1 MVFHQELKG
10 NNEVLRANIDFQVGW
25 NWKPPQS
32 YMRLQHTNTNSE
44 QPLTVTI
51 RAAALRLSI
60 SQMTVR
66 RLMASGALERIRFG
80 RSVRVTAASVIELVA
95 KGGDR
100 RGK

>member
-66 RLMASGALERIRFG
+66 RLMASVALERIRFG

>member
-1 MVFHQELKG
+1 MVFHQELRG
-10 NNEVLRANIDFQVGW
+10 NNGFLRANNDFQVGW
-25 NWKPPQS
+25 NWKPSQS
-32 YMRLQHTNTNSE
+32 CMRLQHTNTNSE

-80 RSVRVTAASVIELVA
+80 RSVRITAASVTDLVA
-95 KGGDR
+95 KGGDHR
-100 RGK
+100 DK